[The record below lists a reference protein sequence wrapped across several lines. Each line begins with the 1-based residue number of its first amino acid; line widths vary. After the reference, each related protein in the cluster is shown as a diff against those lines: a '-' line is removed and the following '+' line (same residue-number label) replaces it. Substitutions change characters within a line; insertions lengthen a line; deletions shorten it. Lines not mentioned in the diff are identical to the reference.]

1 MAGVFIYPLWI
12 RRYLGIRYRW
22 GISIMDKKILV
33 FVMDKGFSLW
43 TGGYRYPL
51 WIRRYSLWMG
61 DIHHGLEDIRYGWGI
76 SIMDKEIFL
85 MDGGLV

>member
-1 MAGVFIYPLWI
+1 MDKKIPVPVSVIDGGYRLWI
-12 RRYLGIRYRW
+12 RRYWYSLWIRDIRY
-22 GISIMDKKILV
+22 GL
-33 FVMDKGFSLW
+33 G
-43 TGGYRYPL
+43 GGYRYPL

-85 MDGGLV
+85 MDGG